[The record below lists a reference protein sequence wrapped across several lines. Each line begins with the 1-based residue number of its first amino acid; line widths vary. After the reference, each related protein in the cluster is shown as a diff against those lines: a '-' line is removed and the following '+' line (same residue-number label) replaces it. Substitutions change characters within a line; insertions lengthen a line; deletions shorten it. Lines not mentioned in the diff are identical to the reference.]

1 MTLPDITP
9 LGAIYF
15 LGFYET
21 KVDFFGC
28 LVCC

>member
-21 KVDFFGC
+21 KVDFLGC
-28 LVCC
+28 LV